1 MSTQF
6 NAVYRDG
13 AFHPDVPPELP
24 EGAKVR
30 LTLETERGS
39 KPQPPSSGE
48 EILATISKAW
58 GKVKPGP
65 PRTRANEWMN
75 SFMVSRETQVTFVD
89 TSAWYALYVWKD

>member
-1 MSTQF
+1 MATTIY
-6 NAVYRDG
+6 AVYRDG

-65 PRTRANEWMN
+65 PENTSER
-75 SFMVSRETQVTFVD
+75 VD
-89 TSAWYALYVWKD
+89 ELLYGKPGDPGDVR